1 MLKLVSSVLAL
12 GLASGPIP
20 APAQTS
26 AAQAPVAQ
34 AADALPMESRL
45 VIGDVVPG
53 VGPTPGV
60 ILMIDTPAMLCA
72 KSAAR
77 AADGLMAPSDAMTT
91 CNEAIVSGV
100 VDRDDT
106 AATFVN
112 RGVLLMS
119 MKRPAEAKQD
129 FDRALEVNPDT
140 AEALINRG
148 AILLG
153 EGKASEALADLDR
166 GIALGPER
174 PERAYYQRAMA
185 RETLKDIKGA
195 YADYKMAD
203 SLRPGWEPVT
213 AELARFKVVSR

>member
-1 MLKLVSSVLAL
+1 
-12 GLASGPIP
+12 
-20 APAQTS
+20 
-26 AAQAPVAQ
+26 
-34 AADALPMESRL
+34 
-45 VIGDVVPG
+45 
-53 VGPTPGV
+53 
-60 ILMIDTPAMLCA
+60 MLCA

-77 AADGLMAPSDAMTT
+77 AADGLMAASDAIAT

-100 VDRDDT
+100 VDRDDM

-112 RGVLLMS
+112 RGVLLMT
-119 MKRPAEAKQD
+119 MQRPAEAKQD

-140 AEALINRG
+140 AEALVNRG
-148 AILLG
+148 AILLAQ
-153 EGKASEALADLDR
+153 GKAGEAVADLDR

-203 SLRPGWEPVT
+203 SLRPGWEPVV